1 MQRRRERRGCARCSE
16 LFASGCTFFSLMI
29 EELGDLYAFPRTVIT
44 PPPQVKLDSM
54 SLRKCCKETLYSCDS
69 CCCQFPEDPDGSV
82 PEQDTSASTNLFYCE
97 PSKSSSLFFVF
108 HEVGERDQ
116 KVGESRGQRDKKC
129 LRESQRPPL
138 CTSKFYGVSV
148 EARPRTTPQ
157 FPFSPSFL
165 HSNGVNKL

>member
-16 LFASGCTFFSLMI
+16 LFASGCKFFSLMI

-44 PPPQVKLDSM
+44 PLPQVKLDSM
-54 SLRKCCKETLYSCDS
+54 IASFLKTLM
-69 CCCQFPEDPDGSV
+69 GSV
-82 PEQDTSASTNLFYCE
+82 PEQDTSASTNLFYCKT
-97 PSKSSSLFFVF
+97 SKSSSSFFFFF

-138 CTSKFYGVSV
+138 CTSHFYGVSV

-157 FPFSPSFL
+157 SSFSPSFL